1 MPFRIDVRQRRARDG
16 QRDGNARANRRARRL
31 IRTRARA
38 RRLRA
43 GASSRRPY
51 HASRAMSVSRVPS
64 PRAPSFATFRD
75 FANQR
80 SRRSVRSPRVASSTE
95 DAPDADVVAD
105 GVVLDACARFAW
117 TWLVFGY
124 AVPSALAARTLGDGA
139 DASTSLAAIAATC
152 ETVKAAAAT
161 VIVLDADE
169 GVMARA
175 KRASGVA
182 MVREGCAYG
191 VGAAVAARAVD
202 GASGAV
208 FGSAD
213 AVAERTD
220 VSTLVASGS
229 GAATAF
235 GAFAAA
241 CVAAPFLEELFFR
254 GFLLEQ
260 IEARTRS
267 RAMAIAVSSVVFASA
282 HFSIRDFA
290 SLTTCGVAFALAKTG
305 PGGLGAS
312 FAAHALFNAS
322 VLIERAA
329 TSS

>member
-1 MPFRIDVRQRRARDG
+1 MSI
-16 QRDGNARANRRARRL
+16 ARA
-31 IRTRARA
+31 
-38 RRLRA
+38 
-43 GASSRRPY
+43 
-51 HASRAMSVSRVPS
+51 PS
-64 PRAPSFATFRD
+64 PCTSSFATFHVTT
-75 FANQR
+75 NQR
-80 SRRSVRSPRVASSTE
+80 SRRSHRSPRVASTPE
-95 DAPDADVVAD
+95 DAPEDAAVAD
-105 GVVLDACARFAW
+105 GAVLDACARFAW

-124 AVPSALAARTLGDGA
+124 AAPSALARGLGADA
-139 DASTSLAAIAATC
+139 DASTSLAAIAVTC
-152 ETVKAAAAT
+152 ETLKAVATT
-161 VIVLDADE
+161 VIVRDADE
-169 GVMARA
+169 GMIARA
-175 KRASGVA
+175 TASDGVA
-182 MVREGCAYG
+182 AVRDGCAYG
-191 VGAAVAARAVD
+191 VVASTAARAAD
-202 GASGAV
+202 GASGFV

-213 AVAERTD
+213 AVAERMD

-229 GAATAF
+229 GTLTAF

-267 RAMAIAVSSVVFASA
+267 RAMAIAVSSVVFAAA

-290 SLTTCGVAFALAKTG
+290 SLMTCGVAFALAKSG

-322 VLIERAA
+322 VLLERAA